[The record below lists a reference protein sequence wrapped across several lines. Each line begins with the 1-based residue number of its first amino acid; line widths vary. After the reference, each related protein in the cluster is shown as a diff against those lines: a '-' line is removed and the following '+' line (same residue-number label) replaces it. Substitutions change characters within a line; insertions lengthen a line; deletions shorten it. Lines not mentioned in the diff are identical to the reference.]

1 MKLLTF
7 SSYDEYKRVQ
17 VAANK
22 LKYHNVYAED
32 PELRRI
38 ASHFKSRVQR
48 GRAGLCHGVRNG
60 YEVRM
65 LRRLLPGVE
74 IVGTDIAETAAI
86 VPNCIVWD
94 MHEIKPEWVGRID
107 FMYSNS
113 WDHTY
118 APEMM
123 FARWSECLSE
133 DGRLYLPY
141 TELQS
146 ERGVT
151 DSTKIDV
158 FGCSIDELLT
168 IVQAS
173 LVVDDVLEVRPRVTT
188 QVFRRRVAHLR
199 AGELVKA
206 LTAKMTSRRVLIFVL
221 KRRHGADGRSER

>member
-7 SSYDEYKRVQ
+7 HDYDEYKRVQ

-38 ASHFKSRVQR
+38 AAHF
-48 GRAGLCHGVRNG
+48 GARAMKARTGLCHGVRNG
-60 YEVRM
+60 YEVKM
-65 LRRLLPGVE
+65 LRRLLPAVD
-74 IVGTDIAETAAI
+74 IVGTDISETAAT

-94 MHEIKPEWVGRID
+94 MHEVKSEWLSRTD

-118 APEMM
+118 DPELM
-123 FARWSECLSE
+123 FPRWSSCLSE

-151 DSTKIDV
+151 DRTKIDV
-158 FGCSIDELLT
+158 FGYSIDELLGILRKSFT
-168 IVQAS
+168 
-173 LVVDDVLEVRPRVTT
+173 LEDMLEVTPRLTT
-188 QVFRRRVAHLR
+188 QAFRRRFAHAL
-199 AGELVKA
+199 AGELTKA
-206 LTAKMTSRRVLIFVL
+206 LTARITSRRVLILVL
-221 KRRHGADGRSER
+221 RRKNRPDAQ

>member
-7 SSYDEYKRVQ
+7 QDYDEYKRVQ
-17 VAANK
+17 IAANK

-38 ASHFKSRVQR
+38 ASHFAARVGNAR
-48 GRAGLCHGVRNG
+48 TGLCHGVRNG
-60 YEVRM
+60 YEVKM
-65 LRRLLPGVE
+65 LRRLLPGID
-74 IVGTDIAETAAI
+74 IVGTDIAETAAT

-94 MHEIKPEWVGRID
+94 MHETKPEWVGRTD

-118 APEMM
+118 DPEMM
-123 FARWSECLSE
+123 FARWSTCLS
-133 DGRLYLPY
+133 DNGRLYLPY

-151 DSTKIDV
+151 ERTKIDL

-168 IVQAS
+168 ILQKSFAIK
-173 LVVDDVLEVRPRVTT
+173 DILEVTPRLTT
-188 QVFRRRVAHLR
+188 QVFRRRLAHLL
-199 AGELVKA
+199 AGELTKA
-206 LTAKMTSRRVLIFVL
+206 LTARITSRRVLILVL
-221 KRRHGADGRSER
+221 RRRSRPDGR

>member
-7 SSYDEYKRVQ
+7 TSYDEYKQVQ

-38 ASHFKSRVQR
+38 ASHFKSRVPR
-48 GRAGLCHGVRNG
+48 ARAGLCHGVRNG
-60 YEVRM
+60 YEVQA
-65 LRRLLPGVE
+65 LRRLLPGID
-74 IVGTDIAETAAI
+74 IVGTDISDTVAT

-94 MHEIKPEWVGRID
+94 MHETKPEWLGRID

-118 APEMM
+118 APETM
-123 FARWSECLSE
+123 FARWSDCLSE
-133 DGRLYLPY
+133 TGRLYLPY

-158 FGCSIDELLT
+158 FGCSIDELLA
-168 IVQAS
+168 ILGRSFVIE
-173 LVVDDVLEVRPRVTT
+173 DVLEVRPRLTV
-188 QVFRRRVAHLR
+188 QVFRRRLAHLR
-199 AGELVKA
+199 AGELMKA
-206 LTAKMTSRRVLIFVL
+206 LTARLTSRRVLIFVL
-221 KRRHGADGRSER
+221 RRKQTPDASSKR